1 MNLTHHVDTPVD
13 LRFFR
18 LGATMVHTGPALTC
32 EGWTAMTVDFDR
44 PILPPTDPAERLE
57 LDELALLLTNISGSA
72 AIVAPDGMLVHL
84 PSAVYEVLSQVI
96 SAMRAGRAITVAPL
110 AQRLTTQ
117 EAADLL
123 GISRPTLIKLLEDG
137 KIPFEQPGRHRRI
150 RLDDLLAYRDRRRK
164 ERSDALDEL
173 VGQTEAM
180 GLYGEGPEA
189 R

>member
-1 MNLTHHVDTPVD
+1 
-13 LRFFR
+13 
-18 LGATMVHTGPALTC
+18 
-32 EGWTAMTVDFDR
+32 MTVDIDR
-44 PILPPTDPAERLE
+44 PVLPPTDPAERLE

-96 SAMRAGRAITVAPL
+96 SAMRAGRAITIAPL

-137 KIPFEQPGRHRRI
+137 KIPFELPGRHRRI

-164 ERSDALDEL
+164 ERSNALDEL
-173 VGQTEAM
+173 IGQTEAM
-180 GLYGEGPEA
+180 GLYGEEPEA

>member
-1 MNLTHHVDTPVD
+1 
-13 LRFFR
+13 
-18 LGATMVHTGPALTC
+18 
-32 EGWTAMTVDFDR
+32 MTVQVDR
-44 PILPPTDPAERLE
+44 PVLPPSDPVERHE
-57 LDELALLLTNISGSA
+57 LDELATLLTDVSGDA
-72 AIVAPDGMLVHL
+72 AMVAPDGTLVHL

-96 SAMRAGRAITVAPL
+96 AAMRAGRAITVAPL

-123 GISRPTLIKLLEDG
+123 GVSRPTLIKLLEDG

-164 ERSDALDEL
+164 ERSKTLDEL
-173 VGQTEAM
+173 VQQTEAL
-180 GLYGEGPEA
+180 GLYDEAPEA